1 MSDLMNISFN
11 ELKKN
16 TRKDATGLKEIRLS
30 LLGDSSTQML
40 NIALKGM
47 AVEYGYNLTIWEAD
61 YDQLDLQIFDDGS
74 ELFQAQPDIVFIFR
88 SFKKFQKSFYKKS
101 IEAKLSYHKL
111 YLEEITGHFNRIKEK
126 FPKCRIIYSNIP
138 EENDGIF
145 GNYANKTAHSLL
157 YQLRKAN
164 TGLMEL
170 SMELKD
176 LFPCDVA
183 ALFAQLGRSFSH
195 SEAVYI
201 NSDIVHSLDFTS
213 RLSKHT
219 LDIIAALQGR
229 FNKCLILDL
238 DNTTW
243 GGIIGDDGI
252 ENIQVGDLGV
262 GKAFTELQ
270 LWAKQLK
277 ERGIILAICSKN
289 NEETAKEPFINHPD
303 MVLRLEDIAVFMANW
318 ETKVDNIRHIREILN
333 IGFDS
338 MVFLDDN
345 PFERNIVRENIP
357 QITVP
362 ELPEN
367 PEEYLGFLQA
377 QNLFETASFS
387 LNDADRTGQYQKEA
401 ERASFSKSFTNEDDF
416 LASLDMVSDVQPFN
430 KFNTPRVAQ
439 LSQRSN
445 QFNLRTVRYTEGE
458 IENISADKNYITA
471 SFTLDDKFGNNGLIG
486 IIVMKQQVDNSLFI
500 ENWIMSCRVLKRGM
514 ENFMLNHIVEMARG
528 LNSHEIKGEFLSTAK
543 NSMVRDHYKNLGFT
557 EKESL
562 WVLDVK
568 NTEIKKTFITKK

>member
-11 ELKKN
+11 ELKRN
-16 TRKDATGLKEIRLS
+16 ARKDLAGLKEIKLS

-47 AVEYGYNLTIWEAD
+47 AVEYGYKLTIWEAD
-61 YDQLDLQIFDDGS
+61 YDQLDLQIFDEGS
-74 ELFQAQPDIVFIFR
+74 ELYQSEPDIVFIFR
-88 SFKKFQKSFYKKS
+88 SFKKFQKSFYKKN
-101 IEAKLSYHKL
+101 IEAKPGFHK
-111 YLEEITGHFNRIKEK
+111 YFLEEINGQYNRIKEK
-126 FPKCRIIYSNIP
+126 FPKCKVIYGNIP

-145 GNYANKTAHSLL
+145 GNYSNKTAHSLL
-157 YQLRKAN
+157 YQVRKVN

-183 ALFAQLGRSFSH
+183 ALFAQHGRSFSH

-201 NSDIVHSLDFTS
+201 NSDIVHSLDFNTK
-213 RLSKHT
+213 LSKHA

-229 FNKCLILDL
+229 FKKCLILDL

-270 LWAKQLK
+270 LWARQLK

-289 NEETAKEPFINHPD
+289 NEETAKDPFINHPD

-318 ETKVDNIRHIREILN
+318 ETKVDNIRHIQEILN

-401 ERASFSKSFTNEDDF
+401 ERASFSKSFANEDDF
-416 LASLDMVSDVQPFN
+416 LASLCMTSDVQAFN

-486 IIVMKQQVDNSLFI
+486 IIVMKQETKDTLFI

-514 ENFMLNHIVEMARG
+514 ENFMLNHIVETAG
-528 LNSHEIKGEFLSTAK
+528 IHQFSQIKAEYLPTAK
-543 NSMVRDHYKNLGFT
+543 NSMVKDHYKNLGFT
-557 EKESL
+557 EEDGI
-562 WVLDVK
+562 WALD
-568 NTEIKKTFITKK
+568 IKKFENLKTFITKK